1 MFKSK
6 SLVALVLVLSM
17 LLSIS
22 APAFAQ
28 QLPVDDVELSDSV
41 QVNSE
46 DEISD
51 DNSDD
56 SQQEVSDVQEEIND
70 NPTEEVSIIDFS
82 ATEYCFKEGNDTVNV
97 TIRRYGDTSIETA
110 VSFKAADLISTY
122 GEDYVILDADGNP
135 FEKVSGI
142 KPDISDFSYSENP
155 YDENADGL
163 TYDFSTEGE
172 AENEDIDSGNE
183 DTETAYT
190 KAAKS
195 TGSKLLDAQ
204 AAYLNMDTFATEDTV
219 AAEETKEVLENVYEY
234 LFTAEGADGFIDF
247 LPGETVEF
255 CILIYIMCP
264 STLV

>member
-1 MFKSK
+1 MKKYFKSLI
-6 SLVALVLVLSM
+6 SCMLVATM
-17 LLSIS
+17 LLSNIS
-22 APAFAQ
+22 VAFAQ
-28 QLPVDDVELSDSV
+28 QLSEDGVELSDQI

-56 SQQEVSDVQEEIND
+56 SQQEVSDVQEEEIND

-142 KPDISDFSYSENP
+142 KPDISDFS
-155 YDENADGL
+155 
-163 TYDFSTEGE
+163 
-172 AENEDIDSGNE
+172 
-183 DTETAYT
+183 
-190 KAAKS
+190 
-195 TGSKLLDAQ
+195 
-204 AAYLNMDTFATEDTV
+204 
-219 AAEETKEVLENVYEY
+219 
-234 LFTAEGADGFIDF
+234 
-247 LPGETVEF
+247 
-255 CILIYIMCP
+255 
-264 STLV
+264 